1 MRPIFLLA
9 TLLVAA
15 LSGCDIDHG
24 NDEARRAAIE
34 TRRGALHSFSVEL
47 ALSPEE
53 QRQGLMYRRELAEDA
68 GMLFFYPAC
77 ARAAFWMKNTYIP
90 LDMIF
95 VAADGRI
102 VRIARMTEPETLDI
116 HDSGV
121 PVNGVFEVNGGLTQR
136 LGIEEGDFLRHPWFG
151 EGGQATCG

>member
-1 MRPIFLLA
+1 MRGIFLLA
-9 TLLVAA
+9 AFFLAA
-15 LSGCDIDHG
+15 LSGCDG
-24 NDEARRAAIE
+24 DETRRAAIE
-34 TRRGALHSFSVEL
+34 TRGGALHSFSVEL
-47 ALSPEE
+47 ALTPEE

-116 HDSGV
+116 HDSGL
-121 PVNGVFEVNGGLTQR
+121 PVNGVFEVNGGLTER
-136 LGIEEGDFLRHPWFG
+136 LGIKEGDFLRHPWFG
-151 EGGQATCG
+151 EGGRATCD

>member
-1 MRPIFLLA
+1 MRAI
-9 TLLVAA
+9 LLVAGLLLA
-15 LSGCDIDHG
+15 LSACSGE
-24 NDEARRAAIE
+24 EASRAAIE
-34 TRRGALHSFSVEL
+34 TRAGTAHGFSVEL
-47 ALSPEE
+47 ALTPEE
-53 QRQGLMYRRELAEDA
+53 QRQGLMHRRELAEDT

-102 VRIARMTEPETLDI
+102 VRIARMTEPQSLDI
-116 HDSGV
+116 HESGE

-136 LGIEEGDFLRHPWFG
+136 LGIEEGDFFRHPWFG
-151 EGGQATCG
+151 EGGRATCS

>member
-1 MRPIFLLA
+1 MRGMFLLVA
-9 TLLVAA
+9 FLLAA
-15 LSGCDIDHG
+15 LSGCG
-24 NDEARRAAIE
+24 GEEARRAAIE
-34 TRRGALHSFSVEL
+34 TRDGAVHSFSVEL
-47 ALSPEE
+47 ALTPEE
-53 QRQGLMYRRELAEDA
+53 QQQGLMHRRDLADDT

-77 ARAAFWMKNTYIP
+77 ARAAFWMMNTYIP

-102 VRIARMTEPETLDI
+102 VRIAQMTEPETLDI

-151 EGGQATCG
+151 EGGRATCG

>member
-1 MRPIFLLA
+1 MRGMFLLVA
-9 TLLVAA
+9 FLLAA
-15 LSGCDIDHG
+15 LSGCG
-24 NDEARRAAIE
+24 GEEARRAAIE
-34 TRRGALHSFSVEL
+34 TRDGAVHSFSVEL
-47 ALSPEE
+47 ALTPEE
-53 QRQGLMYRRELAEDA
+53 QRQGLMHRRDLADDT
-68 GMLFFYPAC
+68 GMLFFYQAC

-151 EGGQATCG
+151 KGGRATCG

>member
-1 MRPIFLLA
+1 MRGIALLA
-9 TLLVAA
+9 ALLLAA
-15 LSGCDIDHG
+15 LSGCDR
-24 NDEARRAAIE
+24 DEAQRAAIE
-34 TRRGALHSFSVEL
+34 TRGGALHAFSVEL
-47 ALSPEE
+47 ALTLEE
-53 QRQGLMYRRELAEDA
+53 QRQGLMYRRALADDT

-116 HDSGV
+116 HDSLV

-136 LGIEEGDFLRHPWFG
+136 LGIKEGDFLRHPWFG
-151 EGGQATCG
+151 EGGRATCG